1 MCIMILWNNTTKII
15 KETKMDFLKD
25 IVNEIGGDYTKLAS
39 DIDETE
45 TYVDTGS
52 YIFNA
57 LVSGSIFGGVS
68 GNKITAIAGESSTGK
83 TFFSL
88 AVVKNFLDSN
98 PDGYCLYFDTEAAI
112 TKSLV
117 ESRGIDTSRLVV
129 VNVVTIEEF
138 RGKALK
144 AVDLYLKKPEA
155 ERKPCMFVLDSLG
168 MLSTE
173 KEITDALNDKQVR
186 DMTKSQLVKG
196 AFRMLTLKLGQANVP
211 LLVTNHTYDVIG
223 AYVPTKEMGGGSGLK
238 YAASSIIYL
247 SKKKEKG
254 GTEVV
259 GNIIK
264 AKTAKSR
271 LSKENKDVE
280 IRLYYDERGLD
291 RYYGL
296 LELGEV
302 GGLWKNVAGRYE
314 MNGKKI
320 YAKQIL
326 ANPEEYFTE
335 EVMQKLDEIAKE
347 EFKYG

>member
-1 MCIMILWNNTTKII
+1 
-15 KETKMDFLKD
+15 MDFLKD
-25 IVNEIGGDYTKLAS
+25 IVKEIGGEYTQLAA

-45 TYVDTGS
+45 KFVDTGS

-88 AVVKNFLDSN
+88 AVVKNFLDNN

-112 TKSLV
+112 NKGLL
-117 ESRGIDTSRLVV
+117 ESRGIDLSRLVV
-129 VNVVTIEEF
+129 VNVVTVEEF

-144 AVDLYLKKPEA
+144 AVDIYLKKPEE

-196 AFRMLTLKLGQANVP
+196 SFRMLTLKLGQANIP
-211 LLVTNHTYDVIG
+211 MIVTNHTYDVIG

-238 YAASSIIYL
+238 YAASTIIYL
-247 SKKKEKG
+247 SKKKEKD

-271 LSKENKDVE
+271 LSKENQDVE
-280 IRLYYDERGLD
+280 IRLFYDERGLD

-296 LELGEV
+296 LELGETA
-302 GGLWKNVAGRYE
+302 GMWKNVAGRYE
-314 MNGKKI
+314 IGGKKL
-320 YAKQIL
+320 YAKEIL
-326 ANPEEYFTE
+326 KNPDQYFTE
-335 EVMQKLDEIAKE
+335 EVMQQLDAAAKQQ
-347 EFKYG
+347 FSYGTN

>member
-1 MCIMILWNNTTKII
+1 ML
-15 KETKMDFLKD
+15 MDFLKD
-25 IVNEIGGDYTKLAS
+25 IVKEIGDDYTKLAS

-45 TYVDTGS
+45 SYVDTGS

-88 AVVKNFLDSN
+88 AVLKNFLDTN

-112 TKSLV
+112 TKSLLD
-117 ESRGIDTSRLVV
+117 SRAIDTARTVV
-129 VNVVTIEEF
+129 INVVTVEEF
-138 RGKALK
+138 RTKALK
-144 AVDLYLKKPEA
+144 AVDIYLRKPVE

-196 AFRMLTLKLGQANVP
+196 AFRMLTLKLGQANIP
-211 LLVTNHTYDVIG
+211 MIVTNHTYDVIG

-238 YAASSIIYL
+238 YAASTIIYL
-247 SKKKEKG
+247 SKKKEKD

-280 IRLYYDERGLD
+280 VRLYYDERGLD

-296 LELGEV
+296 LELGEL

-320 YAKQIL
+320 YAKEIL
-326 ANPEEYFTE
+326 KNPEQYFTE
-335 EVMQKLDEIAKE
+335 EVMLQLDDIAKR
-347 EFKYG
+347 EFSYGTT

>member
-1 MCIMILWNNTTKII
+1 
-15 KETKMDFLKD
+15 MDFLKE
-25 IVNEIGGDYTKLAS
+25 IVKEVGGEYTKLAS

-45 TYVDTGS
+45 IYVDTGS

-88 AVVKNFLDSN
+88 AVVKNFLDNN

-112 TKSLV
+112 NKSLL
-117 ESRGIDTSRLVV
+117 ESRGVDTSRLVV
-129 VNVVTIEEF
+129 VNVVTVEEF
-138 RGKALK
+138 RTKALK
-144 AVDLYLKKPEA
+144 AVDIYLKKPVE
-155 ERKPCMFVLDSLG
+155 ERKPCIFVLDSLG

-186 DMTKSQLVKG
+186 DMTKYQLVKG
-196 AFRMLTLKLGQANVP
+196 AFRMITLKLGQAKIP
-211 LLVTNHTYDVIG
+211 MLVTNHTYDVIG

-238 YAASSIIYL
+238 YAASTIIYL
-247 SKKKEKG
+247 SKSKEKDG
-254 GTEVV
+254 KEVI

-271 LSKENKDVE
+271 LSKENQQVE
-280 IRLYYDERGLD
+280 IRLFYDERGLD

-296 LELGEV
+296 LELGEL

-314 MNGKKI
+314 MDGKMI

-326 ANPEEYFTE
+326 ANPEEYFTP
-335 EVMQKLDEIAKE
+335 EVMQALDEIAQKE
-347 EFKYG
+347 FCYGAS

>member
-1 MCIMILWNNTTKII
+1 
-15 KETKMDFLKD
+15 MDEFLKN
-25 IVNEIGGDYTKLAS
+25 IVKEIGDDYTKLAS

-88 AVVKNFLDSN
+88 AVVKNFLDTN

-129 VNVVTIEEF
+129 VNVVTVEEF
-138 RGKALK
+138 RSKALK
-144 AVDLYLKKPEA
+144 AVDIYLKKSE
-155 ERKPCMFVLDSLG
+155 EDRKPCMFVLDSLG

-196 AFRMLTLKLGQANVP
+196 AFRMLTLKLGQANIP
-211 LLVTNHTYDVIG
+211 MLVTNHTYDVIG

-238 YAASSIIYL
+238 YAASTIIYL
-247 SKKKEKG
+247 SKKKEKD
-254 GTEVV
+254 GTEIV

-280 IRLYYDERGLD
+280 VRLYYDERGLD

-296 LELGEV
+296 LELGEL

-320 YAKQIL
+320 YGKEIL
-326 ANPEEYFTE
+326 RNPEEYFTE
-335 EVMQKLDEIAKE
+335 EVMQQLDEIAKR
-347 EFKYG
+347 EFSYGKS